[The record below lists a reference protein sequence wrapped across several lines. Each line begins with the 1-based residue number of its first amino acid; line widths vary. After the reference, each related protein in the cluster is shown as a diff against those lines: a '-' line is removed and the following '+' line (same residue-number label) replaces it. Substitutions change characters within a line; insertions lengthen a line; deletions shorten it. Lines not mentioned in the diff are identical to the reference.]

1 VSFCTF
7 VLVSK
12 SFCTSKASKAPCKSC
27 GAHKEPK
34 RYPDDDYAQVHGG
47 IHEHQRQK
55 HVEPKSDRLAE
66 RAQLDGYSSSAVS
79 TCTSVLVKQAN

>member
-66 RAQLDGYSSSAVS
+66 RAQLDGCSSSAVS